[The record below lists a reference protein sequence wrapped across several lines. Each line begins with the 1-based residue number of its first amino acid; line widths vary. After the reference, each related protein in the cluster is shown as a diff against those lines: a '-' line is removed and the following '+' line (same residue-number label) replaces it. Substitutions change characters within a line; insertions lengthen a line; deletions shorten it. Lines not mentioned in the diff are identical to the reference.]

1 MLNFEQ
7 LLLGAHRMKASD
19 IHLCPDQ
26 PPVLRV
32 RGDLRP
38 VNAPPVTGEEMEQLV
53 MKIIPDRVKHHLVE
67 RRGADFSYK
76 LKNIVRFR
84 CVAFYVNNMLGL
96 TMRLIPVDIPSM
108 DDLKLP
114 VVLKEISELHRGMI
128 LLTGVTG
135 CGKSTTL
142 AAMLMYLNTT
152 DGRRII
158 TIEDPIEFLLPSQKC
173 IISQREIGIDIPDF
187 MQGLRQAMRM
197 DPDTIL
203 IGEMRDVETIRISIK
218 AAETGHQV
226 FSTLHTTSAVHT
238 IQRIIGHFDESEHE
252 MLRDQLAL
260 NLKASIT
267 QRLVRTADGKGR
279 RGAMEIM
286 RVNATVA
293 KLIHE
298 NRIAD
303 IFSVIRSRDAGMQ
316 VMDQALADLVRE
328 ESVSIEEASKYC
340 DDFYALKRYVA
351 GVGASGDGG
360 AILSA

>member
-7 LLLGAHRMKASD
+7 LLLGAHKLKASD
-19 IHLCPDQ
+19 IHMIPDA
-26 PPVLRV
+26 PPVLRIN
-32 RGDLRP
+32 GDLKP
-38 VNAPPVTGEEMEQLV
+38 VNSPPISGEDMEKLV
-53 MKIIPDRVKHHLVE
+53 FSIMPDRVKSHMTD

-76 LKNIVRFR
+76 IRNIVRFR
-84 CVAFYVNNMLGL
+84 CVAFYVNNQVGL
-96 TMRLIPVDIPSM
+96 TMRLIPVDIPSVE
-108 DDLKLP
+108 DLNMP
-114 VVLKEISELHRGMI
+114 EVVKEIAALHRGMI

-142 AAMLMYLNTT
+142 AAMLMHLNKT

-173 IISQREIGIDIPDF
+173 IITQREIGIDIPDF

-267 QRLVRTADGKGR
+267 QRLIKVNGGKGR
-279 RGAMEIM
+279 RAAMEIM
-286 RVNATVA
+286 MVNATVS

-303 IFSVIRSRDAGMQ
+303 IFSVIRSRDMGMQ
-316 VMDQALADLVRE
+316 VMDQAIADLVRE
-328 ESVSIEEASKYC
+328 GAVNMEEASKYC

-351 GVGASGDGG
+351 GVGSSGDAG

>member
-7 LLLGAHRMKASD
+7 LLMGAHRLKASD
-19 IHLCPDQ
+19 IHLVPDC

-32 RGDLRP
+32 TGELRP
-38 VNAPPVTGEEMEQLV
+38 VNAPPVTGEEMEKLISNI
-53 MKIIPDRVKHHLVE
+53 MPE
-67 RRGADFSYK
+67 RLKKNLEEHRGADFAYK
-76 LKNIVRFR
+76 LRKVARFR
-84 CVAFYVNNMLGL
+84 CVTFYVNNQLGL
-96 TMRLIPVDIPSM
+96 TMRLIPIEIPSI
-108 DDLKLP
+108 DQLKMP
-114 VVLKEISELHRGMI
+114 EVLKEIARLHRGMV

-142 AAMLMYLNTT
+142 ATMLNFLNSSE
-152 DGRRII
+152 GRRII
-158 TIEDPIEFLLPSQKC
+158 TIEDPIEFLIPNNKC
-173 IISQREIGIDIPDF
+173 VITQRQIGLDVPDF

-197 DPDTIL
+197 DPDVIL
-203 IGEMRDVETIRISIK
+203 IGEMRDVETIRIAIK
-218 AAETGHQV
+218 AAETGHLV

-238 IQRIIGHFDESEHE
+238 IQRIIGHFDQSEHE

-267 QRLVRTADGKGR
+267 QRLVKTVDGKGR
-279 RGAMEIM
+279 RAALEIM
-286 RVNATVA
+286 RVNPTVA

-298 NRIAD
+298 NRISD

-316 VMDQALADLVRE
+316 VMDQALADLIRE
-328 ESVSIEEASKYC
+328 QAITTDEASKYC

-351 GVGASGDGG
+351 GVGASGDAG